1 MYHVCIFSAKTV
13 PETQLSKDITLSR
26 LVFCIY
32 NFIYIFLLKW
42 SLNWEKIM
50 AIQMCNS
57 ASMNISTWKEF
68 PCNLYIYNVMH
79 WVNSVSLKVVL
90 PRIFHIL
97 SIHLSPE
104 KHLRLDWK
112 HTSNAKIWSSIQ
124 EYVFTNLAYLK
135 LQKLNLSLL

>member
-1 MYHVCIFSAKTV
+1 MIFKLRKNNGYPNVQFSLHEYKYPKRVSLQSLYIKCNA
-13 PETQLSKDITLSR
+13 LSKLCLI
-26 LVFCIY
+26 
-32 NFIYIFLLKW
+32 
-42 SLNWEKIM
+42 
-50 AIQMCNS
+50 
-57 ASMNISTWKEF
+57 
-68 PCNLYIYNVMH
+68 
-79 WVNSVSLKVVL
+79 KVVL

-97 SIHLSPE
+97 SIYLSPE